1 MRQELGTFHPGERGP
16 CALHTSLN
24 HVPNLLKGRGVDRDL
39 IHKKEKLIE
48 ALRSLGSVVVAFS
61 GGVDSTFLLA
71 VAQEVLKGRVV
82 AATASSPLHTG
93 EEINRATRLAA
104 ELGIAHE
111 VFEGKEMDLQTFASN
126 PPDRCYH
133 CKKELFKELSR
144 IAEKNSLI
152 AVVHGANMDDLKD
165 YRPGAVAAHEAGAF
179 APLTDAGL
187 TKTDIRAIS
196 REMGLETWDL
206 EPEACLATRIPYG
219 SAVTREK
226 LGMIA
231 EAEKLLRALGFKQ
244 VRVRH
249 HGDVA
254 RIEISKRDIASIFK
268 DEVRLQIVSALRKIG
283 FEHVALDLEGYE
295 SGRMN
300 RILTTA

>member
-1 MRQELGTFHPGERGP
+1 MVDIIDEKFER
-16 CALHTSLN
+16 
-24 HVPNLLKGRGVDRDL
+24 LKEILRDM
-39 IHKKEKLIE
+39 
-48 ALRSLGSVVVAFS
+48 GSVLVAFS
-61 GGVDSTFLLA
+61 GGVDSTFLLK
-71 VAQEVLKGRVV
+71 VA
-82 AATASSPLHTG
+82 HD
-93 EEINRATRLAA
+93 
-104 ELGIAHE
+104 ELGDKVLALTGLSATYPEHE
-111 VFEGKEMDLQTFASN
+111 FEDAKRLTSEIGVRHLIVPTNELDM
-126 PPDRCYH
+126 PDFYKNTRRRCYY
-133 CKKELFKELSR
+133 CKKGLFEELSS
-144 IAEKNSLI
+144 IAARHSIE
-152 AVVHGANMDDLKD
+152 AVVHGANLDDLKD